1 MLLAIATNEQE
12 EVVDALLESVETPA
26 QLECQDSVRPL
37 CKLVFF
43 STISKL
49 LSMFLCSVVKP
60 FSYLH
65 VKGRIV
71 RWSVDYCL

>member
-12 EVVDALLESVETPA
+12 EVVDALLDSVETPA
-26 QLECQDSVRPL
+26 QLECQDSVCPL
-37 CKLVFF
+37 CKLQ
-43 STISKL
+43 ISKL
-49 LSMFLCSVVKP
+49 LSMFFCSVVKP